1 MKESK
6 FKHFLKSFTPYQII
20 YLIAVVMTT
29 TVLVIFFPEDVLG
42 DYKGIVLVGSA
53 VISTI
58 SNPLCELLI
67 SKQSKWNFVVD
78 LVFIEIPEL
87 VINLHFGWYAVA
99 TTIVLFWMPIDVVS
113 FLRWN
118 KHPDREDDNLTQVK
132 RLKPWQ
138 SALAVVAI
146 VCWGMLIGSLLRL
159 IPGTADNYLDA
170 FASAVGM
177 ANGILLL
184 MRYSEQWLAWLITVV
199 LYLFMDISS
208 GMYILLV
215 TEIAM
220 LVNTFYGIG
229 KWIRYT
235 AKHPAAQN
243 AESRKFDWNKR
254 LGKKEGSADYVKPA
268 IGWSLFVGALL
279 LAIVIALIVIL

>member
-1 MKESK
+1 MQENRLIR
-6 FKHFLKSFTPYQII
+6 FLKSFTPYQIV
-20 YLIAVVMTT
+20 YLIAVVTAT
-29 TVLVIFFPEDVLG
+29 TVLLVFFPDAVLG
-42 DYKGIVLVGSA
+42 DYQGLVLVGSA

-58 SNPLCELLI
+58 SNPVCELLI
-67 SKQSKWNFVVD
+67 SKQSKWNFLVD

-87 VINLHFGWYAVA
+87 VVNLHFGWYAVA
-99 TTIVLFWMPIDVVS
+99 TTIVLFWMPIDVFS
-113 FLRWN
+113 FLRWT
-118 KHPDREDDNLTQVK
+118 KHPDSEDDNLTQVK

-138 SALAVVAI
+138 SALTVVAI
-146 VCWGMLIGSLLRL
+146 VAWGLIVGSLLRL
-159 IPGTADNYLDA
+159 IPGAADTYLDA

-184 MRYSEQWLAWLITVV
+184 LRYSEQWLAWLITVV

-235 AKHPAAQN
+235 AKHPV
-243 AESRKFDWNKR
+243 RKT
-254 LGKKEGSADYVKPA
+254 E
-268 IGWSLFVGALL
+268 
-279 LAIVIALIVIL
+279 

>member
-1 MKESK
+1 MKNNK
-6 FKHFLKSFTPYQII
+6 FISFLKSFTPYQII
-20 YLIAVVMTT
+20 YLAAVVLLT
-29 TVLVIFFPEDVLG
+29 TVLVVFFPEDVLG
-42 DYKGIVLVGSA
+42 EYQSLALIACA
-53 VISTI
+53 VVSTI

-78 LVFIEIPEL
+78 FFLIEIPEL
-87 VINLHFGWYAVA
+87 VICLHFGWYAVA
-99 TTIVLFWMPIDVVS
+99 ATVVCFWMPIDVIS

-118 KHPDREDDNLTQVK
+118 KHPDQEDENLTQVK

-138 SALAVVAI
+138 SALTVVAI
-146 VCWGMLIGSLLRL
+146 VVFGLVFGRLLQL
-159 IPGTADNYLDA
+159 IPGASDTYLDA

-184 MRYSEQWLAWLITVV
+184 MRYSEQWLAWLITTV

-220 LVNTFYGIG
+220 LVNTIYGIV
-229 KWIRYT
+229 KWYLYT
-235 AKHPAAQN
+235 KKQDAKKIAA
-243 AESRKFDWNKR
+243 
-254 LGKKEGSADYVKPA
+254 A
-268 IGWSLFVGALL
+268 ID
-279 LAIVIALIVIL
+279 IAQ

>member
-1 MKESK
+1 MKSNK
-6 FKHFLKSFTPYQII
+6 FISFLKSFTPYQII
-20 YLIAVVMTT
+20 YLTAVVLLT
-29 TVLVIFFPEDVLG
+29 TVLVVFFPEDVLG
-42 DYKGIVLVGSA
+42 EYQSLALIVCA
-53 VISTI
+53 VVSTI

-78 LVFIEIPEL
+78 FFLIEIPEL
-87 VINLHFGWYAVA
+87 VICLHFGWYAVA
-99 TTIVLFWMPIDVVS
+99 ATVVCFWMPIDVVS

-118 KHPDREDDNLTQVK
+118 KHPDQEDENLTQVK

-138 SALAVVAI
+138 SALSVLAI
-146 VCWGMLIGSLLRL
+146 VTFGLVVGSLLRL
-159 IPGTADNYLDA
+159 IPGASDTYLDA

-184 MRYSEQWLAWLITVV
+184 MRYSEQWLAWLITTI

-220 LVNTFYGIG
+220 LVNTIYGIV
-229 KWIRYT
+229 KWYLYT
-235 AKHPAAQN
+235 KKQEQRQIESAQ
-243 AESRKFDWNKR
+243 
-254 LGKKEGSADYVKPA
+254 
-268 IGWSLFVGALL
+268 
-279 LAIVIALIVIL
+279 